1 MRQPSIK
8 IGRRSFFLSLSVL
21 LALMILAAALSYA
34 LPSGQFDRTTDAGQ
48 ERILPGTF
56 HEVEKPFIPLWRFF
70 TAPFEIFLSGD
81 AAIVGIIL
89 IFLLLIGGSF
99 SILLECGMV
108 ARLMDRIARRFS
120 GARYRLLMFT
130 SLIFMLFGSV
140 FGIFEETI
148 IMVPFCIALARR
160 MGWDSMAG
168 LGISLLSSGLG
179 FSAATINPFTVGVA
193 QQLAGLPA
201 FSALGLR
208 ALVFLSVYALLQVFL
223 IRYVKRIEKEPS
235 LSPVY
240 REDQAL
246 SSDDKLSY
254 HPGTDRAIAIF
265 GTGLALLPILLIAG
279 FFIPALSAVLFPLI
293 ALLFVILAFGSVT
306 ASGVM
311 RFGDAGKAFL
321 RGMAGVAPAVLLIL
335 MAMSIKLIMTRSLV
349 MDYLLFQASSRFE
362 GLSPL
367 AGLFLLYLVVLAM
380 NFFISSGSAKAF
392 LILPLVL
399 PLTDILGI
407 HRQVAVQAYLF
418 GDGFS
423 NLLYPTNA
431 ALMIALG
438 LSVVSYP
445 KWLRWTLPLQAAL
458 LALSLVWLMIAQ
470 AAGAGLF

>member
-1 MRQPSIK
+1 MHR
-8 IGRRSFFLSLSVL
+8 
-21 LALMILAAALSYA
+21 
-34 LPSGQFDRTTDAGQ
+34 AGQ
-48 ERILPGTF
+48 
-56 HEVEKPFIPLWRFF
+56 
-70 TAPFEIFLSGD
+70 AD
-81 AAIVGIIL
+81 
-89 IFLLLIGGSF
+89 
-99 SILLECGMV
+99 
-108 ARLMDRIARRFS
+108 
-120 GARYRLLMFT
+120 
-130 SLIFMLFGSV
+130 
-140 FGIFEETI
+140 
-148 IMVPFCIALARR
+148 
-160 MGWDSMAG
+160 G
-168 LGISLLSSGLG
+168 LGFHGRAGDQPPVLGLG